1 MTLEIP
7 KPLFQTILHHL
18 ESAYP
23 EEAAGF
29 LLGRLRENGRR
40 RVEAVLPVDNVW
52 PGEER
57 ARRYRIPPEVLLLA
71 EEEAERR
78 GLWVLGVYH
87 SHPDHPSQPSE
98 FDRLQALPN
107 TSYLIVSVR
116 QGRARQAQS
125 WRLTDDRARFEEE
138 PLVIAEG

>member
-7 KPLFQTILHHL
+7 KPLFQSILHHL
-18 ESAYP
+18 EGAYP

-29 LLGRLRENGRR
+29 LLGRLGENGRK
-40 RVEAVLPVDNVW
+40 RVEVVLPVENVW

-57 ARRYRIPPEVLLLA
+57 TRRYRIPPEVLLLA

-87 SHPDHPSQPSE
+87 SHPDHPSRPSE

-125 WRLTDDRARFEEE
+125 WRLTDDRSRFEEE
-138 PLVIAEG
+138 PLVIAEA